1 MTATATIKSKKIEQ
15 QFNKVLFWLSD
26 KEREVIERRVGL
38 LGEKETLQNIGNSF
52 TPPITR
58 ERVRQLEEK
67 EGFIENKI
75 MGIQN
80 NNGFFFNKG
89 GEQNFNKD
97 LEKNIIDVVNK
108 KYKELLLELNY
119 LKN

>member
-1 MTATATIKSKKIEQ
+1 MIKKKIE
-15 QFNKVLFWLSD
+15 
-26 KEREVIERRVGL
+26 
-38 LGEKETLQNIGNSF
+38 NIVKTTNF
-52 TPPITR
+52 KYL
-58 ERVRQLEEK
+58 RQLEEK

-80 NNGFFFNKG
+80 NNKFFFNKG
-89 GEQNFNKD
+89 AEQNFNKS
-97 LEKNIIDVVNK
+97 LEKNIIDEVNK

>member
-1 MTATATIKSKKIEQ
+1 LVFNQESTFIYILNKLKKFINLKIDQKKIENIVKTTK
-15 QFNKVLFWLSD
+15 FNYL
-26 KEREVIERRVGL
+26 
-38 LGEKETLQNIGNSF
+38 
-52 TPPITR
+52 
-58 ERVRQLEEK
+58 RQLEEK

-80 NNGFFFNKG
+80 NNRFFFNKDLD
-89 GEQNFNKD
+89 QNILN
-97 LEKNIIDVVNK
+97 EINI

>member
-1 MTATATIKSKKIEQ
+1 MGITGCSAARAFKRLNAKISCWDDDKKIRKKINFPIE
-15 QFNKVLFWLSD
+15 KFWLSKKKID
-26 KEREVIERRVGL
+26 
-38 LGEKETLQNIGNSF
+38 NIVKTTNF
-52 TPPITR
+52 KYL
-58 ERVRQLEEK
+58 RQLEEK

-80 NNGFFFNKG
+80 NNSFFFNKG
-89 GEQNFNKD
+89 GEQDFNKD
-97 LEKNIIDVVNK
+97 LEKNTIDEVNK